1 MEAFI
6 QFLDSWQTLVGAAL
20 GPFLAVVLSALGF
33 WIKSVIENKKE
44 RKEFLRRIKVGI
56 TRSLDDTYKT
66 RQKLLFFVSRLRN
79 LVAEIRAVTDP
90 RQFSLESIN
99 YPTIREIYRD
109 IEAPN
114 FKVKSYYLHNKL
126 LWADAGIKETN
137 ETVVSLKNDFA
148 ELQRKNELHII
159 LMRQNAN
166 PNPAQQRIE
175 FSTNLEL
182 FANAIDDFIARFM
195 KQGVEIMTQIKIY
208 NDHLRRKRGYWFL
221 WKHEGT
227 KFKYFRNKAEQKK
240 FARNLDSLERI
251 DKVIQ
256 SEVETAIKEAEERAK
271 NLSQDMESS

>member
-6 QFLDSWQTLVGAAL
+6 KFLDEWQTLVGAAI
-20 GPFLAVVLSALGF
+20 GPFLAVVLSAIGF
-33 WIKSVIENKKE
+33 WIKSSIDDKRE
-44 RKEFLRRIKVGI
+44 RKEFLRRIEIGI

-66 RQKLLFFVSRLRN
+66 RQKLRYFVSRLRA
-79 LVAEIRAVTDP
+79 LVTEIRAVTDH

-99 YPTIREIYRD
+99 YPTIRDIYRD
-109 IEAPN
+109 IDMPN

-159 LMRQNAN
+159 LMRQNQT
-166 PNPAQQRIE
+166 PNPPQQRE
-175 FSTNLEL
+175 EYAANLES
-182 FANAIDDFIARFM
+182 FANAINDFINRFI
-195 KQGVEIMTQIKIY
+195 KQGIEIMTQIKIY
-208 NDHLRRKRGYWFL
+208 NEHMRKKHSYWFL

-227 KFKYFRNKAEQKK
+227 KFKYFRNKAEQGA

-251 DKVIQ
+251 DGAIQ
-256 SEVETAIKEAEERAK
+256 KEVGAAIAATEERSKSLAR
-271 NLSQDMESS
+271 E

>member
-1 MEAFI
+1 METFI
-6 QFLDSWQTLVGAAL
+6 KFLDTWQTLAGAAL
-20 GPFLAVVLSALGF
+20 GPFLAVILSAIGF
-33 WIKSVIENKKE
+33 WIKSSIDSKRE
-44 RKEFLRRIKVGI
+44 RKEFLRRIEIGI

-66 RQKLLFFVSRLRN
+66 RQKLQYFVSRLRT
-79 LVAEIRAVTDP
+79 LVAEIKAATDP

-99 YPTIREIYRD
+99 YPTIRDIYRD
-109 IEAPN
+109 IDTPN

-137 ETVVSLKNDFA
+137 ETVISLKNDFS

-159 LMRQNAN
+159 LMRQNQT
-166 PNPAQQRIE
+166 PNPPQQRAE
-175 FSTNLEL
+175 YAANLEL

-195 KQGVEIMTQIKIY
+195 KQGIEIMTQIKIY
-208 NDHLRRKRGYWFL
+208 NEHLRKKRGNWFL

-227 KFKYFRNKAEQKK
+227 KFKYFRNKNEQKA

-256 SEVETAIKEAEERAK
+256 KEVEAAIADAEGRSK
-271 NLSQDMESS
+271 KLSQT

>member
-1 MEAFI
+1 MEIFI
-6 QFLDSWQTLVGAAL
+6 KFLDTWQTLIGAAL
-20 GPFLAVVLSALGF
+20 GPFLAVILSAVGF
-33 WIKSVIENKKE
+33 WIKSIVENKRE
-44 RKEFLRRIKVGI
+44 RKEFLRRIEVGI

-66 RQKLLFFVSRLRN
+66 RQKLLYFVSRLKN

-99 YPTIREIYRD
+99 YPTVREIYRD

-166 PNPAQQRIE
+166 PNPAQQRVE
-175 FSTNLEL
+175 YSANLEL

-195 KQGVEIMTQIKIY
+195 KQGIEIMTQIKIY
-208 NDHLRRKRGYWFL
+208 NEHLRRKHSHWFL
-221 WKHEGT
+221 WKYEGT
-227 KFKYFRNKAEQKK
+227 KFKYFYNKAEQKQ
-240 FARNLDSLERI
+240 FSRNLDSLERI
-251 DKVIQ
+251 DMVIRT
-256 SEVETAIKEAEERAK
+256 EVEAAIKEAEARAEK
-271 NLSQDMESS
+271 LSQDRN